1 MTYDGKY
8 IYYSTISKIYQLK
21 PLNGAIIRSFP
32 VPGGG
37 RCRALSSDGRSL
49 LFAGD
54 PFKNEIIAFEK
65 NSLNVVC
72 RFEAPGAGKYRVDG
86 LAYDRLRKILY
97 IANQSENVI
106 YYGTLR

>member
-1 MTYDGKY
+1 MTYDGKH
-8 IYYSTISKIYQLK
+8 IYYSTISRIYQLK
-21 PLNGAIIRSFP
+21 PSDGTIMRSFP

-37 RCRALSSDGRSL
+37 RCRALTSDGRDM

-54 PFKNEIIAFEK
+54 ASKNEIVVFEK

-72 RFEAPGAGKYRVDG
+72 RFEAPGAGRYQVDG
-86 LAYDRLRKILY
+86 LAYDRLRRYLY

-106 YYGTLR
+106 YYGILQ